1 MRLLLIEDEEDL
13 INTLSRGLR
22 KVGYAVDTATDGR
35 DGLDLFYMNEY
46 DLIILDLNLPSMD
59 GLEILSKI
67 REENQDCKILILSAR
82 SNYEQR
88 IEGLDKGADDY
99 LVKPFDFGELNARI
113 RNLLRRSFTQQSSKL
128 KYENIIIDMAKRT
141 VYGENNENIDIRP
154 KEFAILE
161 YLIINRGRQQ
171 SSKLKYENI
180 IIDMAKRTVYG
191 ENNEN
196 IDIRPKEFA
205 ILEYLIIN
213 RGRVI
218 SAEELIEHIWDN
230 DESMFSNVIK
240 VHLSNLRKKLNQHCK
255 EEIIL
260 NVRGVGYT
268 INEGESEK

>member
-67 REENQDCKILILSAR
+67 REDNQECKILILSAR
-82 SNYEQR
+82 SSYGQR
-88 IEGLDKGADDY
+88 IEGLDRGADDY

-113 RNLLRRSFTQQSSKL
+113 RNLLRRGFTKQS
-128 KYENIIIDMAKRT
+128 T
-141 VYGENNENIDIRP
+141 
-154 KEFAILE
+154 
-161 YLIINRGRQQ
+161 
-171 SSKLKYENI
+171 KLKYENI

-240 VHLSNLRKKLNQHCK
+240 VHLSNLRKKLSQHCK

>member
-141 VYGENNENIDIRP
+141 VY
-154 KEFAILE
+154 
-161 YLIINRGRQQ
+161 
-171 SSKLKYENI
+171 S
-180 IIDMAKRTVYG
+180 

-240 VHLSNLRKKLNQHCK
+240 VHLSNLRKKLSQHCK

>member
-46 DLIILDLNLPSMD
+46 DLIILDLNLPSID

-161 YLIINRGRQQ
+161 YLI
-171 SSKLKYENI
+171 
-180 IIDMAKRTVYG
+180 M
-191 ENNEN
+191 
-196 IDIRPKEFA
+196 
-205 ILEYLIIN
+205 N

>member
-113 RNLLRRSFTQQSSKL
+113 RNLLRRSFTKQS
-128 KYENIIIDMAKRT
+128 T
-141 VYGENNENIDIRP
+141 
-154 KEFAILE
+154 
-161 YLIINRGRQQ
+161 
-171 SSKLKYENI
+171 KLKYENI

>member
-113 RNLLRRSFTQQSSKL
+113 RNLLRRSFTKQSSKL
-128 KYENIIIDMAKRT
+128 KYENIIIDMTKRT

-161 YLIINRGRQQ
+161 YLI
-171 SSKLKYENI
+171 
-180 IIDMAKRTVYG
+180 M
-191 ENNEN
+191 
-196 IDIRPKEFA
+196 
-205 ILEYLIIN
+205 N

-218 SAEELIEHIWDN
+218 SAEEFIEHIWDN
-230 DESMFSNVIK
+230 DGSMFSNVIK
-240 VHLSNLRKKLNQHCK
+240 VHLSNLRKKLSQHCK

>member
-113 RNLLRRSFTQQSSKL
+113 RNLLRRSFTQQS
-128 KYENIIIDMAKRT
+128 T
-141 VYGENNENIDIRP
+141 
-154 KEFAILE
+154 
-161 YLIINRGRQQ
+161 
-171 SSKLKYENI
+171 KLKYENI

>member
-113 RNLLRRSFTQQSSKL
+113 RNLLRRSFTKQS
-128 KYENIIIDMAKRT
+128 T
-141 VYGENNENIDIRP
+141 
-154 KEFAILE
+154 
-161 YLIINRGRQQ
+161 
-171 SSKLKYENI
+171 KLKYENI

-240 VHLSNLRKKLNQHCK
+240 VHLSNLRKKLNKHCK

>member
-161 YLIINRGRQQ
+161 YLI
-171 SSKLKYENI
+171 
-180 IIDMAKRTVYG
+180 M
-191 ENNEN
+191 
-196 IDIRPKEFA
+196 
-205 ILEYLIIN
+205 N

-240 VHLSNLRKKLNQHCK
+240 VHLSNLRKKLSQHCK

>member
-113 RNLLRRSFTQQSSKL
+113 RNLLRRSFTK
-128 KYENIIIDMAKRT
+128 
-141 VYGENNENIDIRP
+141 
-154 KEFAILE
+154 
-161 YLIINRGRQQ
+161 Q

-240 VHLSNLRKKLNQHCK
+240 VHLSNLRKKLSQHCK

>member
-46 DLIILDLNLPSMD
+46 DLIILDLNLPSID

-113 RNLLRRSFTQQSSKL
+113 RNLLRRSFTQQS
-128 KYENIIIDMAKRT
+128 T
-141 VYGENNENIDIRP
+141 
-154 KEFAILE
+154 
-161 YLIINRGRQQ
+161 
-171 SSKLKYENI
+171 KLKYENI

>member
-67 REENQDCKILILSAR
+67 REENQMCKILILSAR
-82 SNYEQR
+82 SNYEER
-88 IEGLDKGADDY
+88 IEGLDRGADDY

-113 RNLLRRSFTQQSSKL
+113 RNLLRRSFTQQSSKF
-128 KYENIIIDMAKRT
+128 KYENIIIDMSKRAI
-141 VYGENNENIDIRP
+141 YDNNNENI
-154 KEFAILE
+154 E
-161 YLIINRGRQQ
+161 
-171 SSKLKYENI
+171 
-180 IIDMAKRTVYG
+180 
-191 ENNEN
+191 
-196 IDIRPKEFA
+196 IRPKEFA

-240 VHLSNLRKKLNQHCK
+240 VHLSNLRKKLSQYCE

-260 NVRGVGYT
+260 NIRGVGYT
-268 INEGESEK
+268 INEDGDEK

>member
-46 DLIILDLNLPSMD
+46 DLIILDLNLPSID

-161 YLIINRGRQQ
+161 YLIINRGR
-171 SSKLKYENI
+171 
-180 IIDMAKRTVYG
+180 
-191 ENNEN
+191 
-196 IDIRPKEFA
+196 
-205 ILEYLIIN
+205 
-213 RGRVI
+213 VI

-240 VHLSNLRKKLNQHCK
+240 VHLSNLRKKLSQHCK

>member
-67 REENQDCKILILSAR
+67 REESQDCKILILSAR

-161 YLIINRGRQQ
+161 YLI
-171 SSKLKYENI
+171 
-180 IIDMAKRTVYG
+180 M
-191 ENNEN
+191 
-196 IDIRPKEFA
+196 
-205 ILEYLIIN
+205 N

-240 VHLSNLRKKLNQHCK
+240 VHLSNLRKKLSQHCK

>member
-161 YLIINRGRQQ
+161 YLIINRGR
-171 SSKLKYENI
+171 
-180 IIDMAKRTVYG
+180 
-191 ENNEN
+191 
-196 IDIRPKEFA
+196 
-205 ILEYLIIN
+205 
-213 RGRVI
+213 VI

>member
-88 IEGLDKGADDY
+88 IEGLDRGADDY

-113 RNLLRRSFTQQSSKL
+113 RNLLRRSFTKQSL
-128 KYENIIIDMAKRT
+128 
-141 VYGENNENIDIRP
+141 
-154 KEFAILE
+154 
-161 YLIINRGRQQ
+161 
-171 SSKLKYENI
+171 KLKYENI

-240 VHLSNLRKKLNQHCK
+240 VHLSNLRKKLSQHCK

-268 INEGESEK
+268 INEGESGK

>member
-22 KVGYAVDTATDGR
+22 KVGYSVDTATDGR

-46 DLIILDLNLPSMD
+46 DLIILDLNLPSID

-113 RNLLRRSFTQQSSKL
+113 RNLLRRSFTQQS
-128 KYENIIIDMAKRT
+128 T
-141 VYGENNENIDIRP
+141 
-154 KEFAILE
+154 
-161 YLIINRGRQQ
+161 
-171 SSKLKYENI
+171 KLKYENI

>member
-113 RNLLRRSFTQQSSKL
+113 RNLLRRSFTQQS
-128 KYENIIIDMAKRT
+128 T
-141 VYGENNENIDIRP
+141 
-154 KEFAILE
+154 
-161 YLIINRGRQQ
+161 
-171 SSKLKYENI
+171 KLKYENI

-240 VHLSNLRKKLNQHCK
+240 VHLSNLRKKLSQHCK

>member
-113 RNLLRRSFTQQSSKL
+113 RNLLRRRFTKQSSRL
-128 KYENIIIDMAKRT
+128 KYENSIIVKI
-141 VYGENNENIDIRP
+141 
-154 KEFAILE
+154 
-161 YLIINRGRQQ
+161 
-171 SSKLKYENI
+171 
-180 IIDMAKRTVYG
+180 
-191 ENNEN
+191 
-196 IDIRPKEFA
+196 
-205 ILEYLIIN
+205 
-213 RGRVI
+213 
-218 SAEELIEHIWDN
+218 
-230 DESMFSNVIK
+230 
-240 VHLSNLRKKLNQHCK
+240 
-255 EEIIL
+255 
-260 NVRGVGYT
+260 
-268 INEGESEK
+268 

>member
-113 RNLLRRSFTQQSSKL
+113 RNLLRRSFTQQSTKL

-141 VYGENNENIDIRP
+141 VYGENNENI
-154 KEFAILE
+154 
-161 YLIINRGRQQ
+161 N
-171 SSKLKYENI
+171 
-180 IIDMAKRTVYG
+180 
-191 ENNEN
+191 
-196 IDIRPKEFA
+196 IRPKEFA

>member
-22 KVGYAVDTATDGR
+22 KIGYAVDTATDGR

-161 YLIINRGRQQ
+161 YLIINRGR
-171 SSKLKYENI
+171 
-180 IIDMAKRTVYG
+180 
-191 ENNEN
+191 
-196 IDIRPKEFA
+196 
-205 ILEYLIIN
+205 
-213 RGRVI
+213 VI

-240 VHLSNLRKKLNQHCK
+240 VHLSNLRKKLSQHCK

>member
-88 IEGLDKGADDY
+88 IEGLDRGADDY

-113 RNLLRRSFTQQSSKL
+113 RNLLRRSFTKQSSKL
-128 KYENIIIDMAKRT
+128 KYENIIIDMT
-141 VYGENNENIDIRP
+141 
-154 KEFAILE
+154 
-161 YLIINRGRQQ
+161 
-171 SSKLKYENI
+171 
-180 IIDMAKRTVYG
+180 KRTVYG

-240 VHLSNLRKKLNQHCK
+240 VHLSNLRKKLSQHCK